1 MLKMPSESQENTV
14 YTFDGPEEDVIKH
27 NILVTI
33 ESQLDISDLERSEI
47 SRGVMEDSC
56 YV

>member
-1 MLKMPSESQENTV
+1 MYTV
-14 YTFDGPEEDVIKH
+14 EGPEENGVKH
-27 NILVTI
+27 NIIFTI
-33 ESQLDISDLERSEI
+33 ENNVEFSDLERSEI